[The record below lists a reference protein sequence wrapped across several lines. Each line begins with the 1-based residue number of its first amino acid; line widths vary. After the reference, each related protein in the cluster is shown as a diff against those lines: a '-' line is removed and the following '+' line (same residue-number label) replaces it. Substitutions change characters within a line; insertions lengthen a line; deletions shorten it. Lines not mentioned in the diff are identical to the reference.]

1 VWVGA
6 GFAAWILTVGAG
18 LTMLWAYAGTPGPP
32 AAALP
37 AWPAAAFARD
47 AGKPAL
53 VLFLHPQCPC
63 SRATVSEL
71 ARRLAEVHASPA
83 VYALIY
89 RPSEARAGWEHT
101 DLWDSAAAIPGVHVM
116 TDDGGAMAHA
126 FGAIVSGQ
134 ALLYDAAG
142 ALQFSGGITGARGH
156 EGDNPGHSAVR
167 EFLNG
172 DHRPRRAHRSGA
184 CCTRVGFAP
193 RRRARPGAAMTPCW
207 LSPACAGAGPT
218 RCSPS
223 GSR

>member
-1 VWVGA
+1 MSIAPLPVRVWVGA
-6 GFAAWILTVGAG
+6 GFAAWIVTVGAG

-63 SRATVSEL
+63 SRSTVSEL
-71 ARRLAEVHASPA
+71 ARLLAEVHASPA

-89 RPSEARAGWEHT
+89 RPSDAKAGWEHT

-116 TDDGGAMAHA
+116 TDDGGARAHV

-156 EGDNPGHSAVR
+156 EGDNPGRSAVR
-167 EFLNG
+167 ELLNG
-172 DHRPRRAHRSGA
+172 GHPSTASTPSFGCLLHSESDSRRAA
-184 CCTRVGFAP
+184 ALDQAP
-193 RRRARPGAAMTPCW
+193 R
-207 LSPACAGAGPT
+207 
-218 RCSPS
+218 
-223 GSR
+223 